1 MNASVWLGTVA
12 VLVLA
17 GASWAAGDNAAAAG
31 QTWSPRAFCV
41 ARGGAVTETPDPQVH
56 VCCYAAGQRCV
67 AVNERH
73 RNTVRLTPPADV
85 PAALP
90 ATAPP
95 GRI

>member
-12 VLVLA
+12 GMALA
-17 GASWAAGDNAAAAG
+17 GASWAAAG
-31 QTWSPRAFCV
+31 ASAEGERAWSPRAFCL

-73 RNTVRLTPPADV
+73 RSTVRLRPPADV

-90 ATAPP
+90 AEAPP